1 MALTYKTD
9 QITLNAADTDFT
21 ILSASAASTLVKNI
35 TWIHADHGTTVI
47 LSLTK
52 SGGTKTQIGSFT
64 ASANTATKIWTDI
77 LPLQAN
83 DVLHLQSNHISGTDV
98 GYCVVSYVED
108 SNSVAGQSIGV
119 HTDVDIT
126 GITNGQILKWN
137 STDTEFQ
144 PGDESV
150 GLTDTD
156 DLTEGTSNLY
166 HTDARVD
173 ARIAAASVTDLSDVT
188 SAGSGAIMTS
198 AERTKLTGIATA
210 ATANDTDANLLNR
223 SNHTGT
229 QTASTISDFDN
240 EVSNNTSVAA
250 NTAKNTYP
258 SADAVKL
265 AGIETGATANDTDAN
280 LLNRSNHTGTQLS
293 TTISDLVTTIITR
306 ISLSSITDLTDTMVS
321 LTANQILRVN
331 PAGTSV
337 ITESKRKAFET
348 NEIESDQ
355 NRIINADIGTASNKI
370 VDIMND
376 ALASNANANAKSFLG
391 FYDGTN
397 VVIDG
402 MVDVGATIQGA
413 TAGGPLWLGT
423 NGVFVASAPTTTD
436 YYSRVVG
443 YYIGAGQ
450 GSEIFV
456 YFNPSRD
463 WIQID

>member
-21 ILSASAASTLVKNI
+21 ILSATAATTLVKNI
-35 TWIHADHGTTVI
+35 TWIHADHNTTVI

-52 SGGTKTQIGSFT
+52 SGGTKTQIGSF
-64 ASANTATKIWTDI
+64 SAVADTSTKIWTDI

-83 DVLHLQSNHISGTDV
+83 DVLHLQSNHIGASDV
-98 GYCVVSYVED
+98 GHCIVSYVED
-108 SNSVAGQSIGV
+108 TTSVAGQSIGV

-126 GITNGQILKWN
+126 GITDGQILKWN
-137 STDTEFQ
+137 ANDTEFQ
-144 PGDESV
+144 PGDES
-150 GLTDTD
+150 GGFTDTD
-156 DLTEGTSNLY
+156 DLTEGTTNLY

-173 ARIAAASVTDLSDVT
+173 ARISAANVTDLSDVT
-188 SAGSGAIMTS
+188 SAGSGAIITS
-198 AERTKLTGIATA
+198 SERTKLSGIATG

-229 QTASTISDFDN
+229 QTASTISDFDT
-240 EVSNNTSVAA
+240 EVANNTTVAA
-250 NTAKNTYP
+250 NTT
-258 SADAVKL
+258 KL
-265 AGIETGATANDTDAN
+265 AGIEAGATANDTNAE
-280 LLNRSNHTGTQLS
+280 LLDRANHTGTQLS
-293 TTISDLVTTIITR
+293 VTISDLATTIITR
-306 ISLSSITDLTDTMVS
+306 IGLSSITDLSDTMSS
-321 LTANQILRVN
+321 LIANQILKVN
-331 PAGTSV
+331 SGATAVTLEP
-337 ITESKRKAFET
+337 KRKPYLT
-348 NEIESDQ
+348 NEVEPDQ
-355 NRIINADIGTASNKI
+355 NRIIEADISTASNKI

-376 ALASNANANAKSFLG
+376 ALASNASTNARSFLG
-391 FYDGTN
+391 FYDGTD

-402 MVDVGATIQGA
+402 MIDCGAQIQGA

-423 NGVFVASAPTTTD
+423 NGVFVASAPTTSN
-436 YYSRVVG
+436 YYARVVG